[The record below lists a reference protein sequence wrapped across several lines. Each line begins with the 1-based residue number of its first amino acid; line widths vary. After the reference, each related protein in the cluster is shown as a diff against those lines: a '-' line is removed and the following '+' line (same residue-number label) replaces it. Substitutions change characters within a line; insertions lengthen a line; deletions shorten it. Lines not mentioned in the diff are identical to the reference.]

1 MKSYLFTHAEPL
13 VDDVA
18 MGGAMPR
25 IQHANAEEF
34 IHIFVNNGAQLTEFL
49 EHMVEVQPN
58 SSSLVYNTLLELY
71 LQDMV
76 HQQSISVSGYIFLTL
91 FLIIQGSW
99 RIKETGIIS
108 PPFIWFYLFMAEYS
122 IQN

>member
-1 MKSYLFTHAEPL
+1 MKFYFFTHAETL

-76 HQQSISVSGYIFLTL
+76 HQQSISVSGYIFLIS
-91 FLIIQGSW
+91 FLINQ
-99 RIKETGIIS
+99 
-108 PPFIWFYLFMAEYS
+108 
-122 IQN
+122 